1 LAGLFATQDYNSF
14 FLLVCLAC
22 GPGPSNFESG
32 APGGDESALAKAVSN
47 ETAENLNVA
56 RKLIKNGRL
65 EFLTEDVEETRKA
78 IDNVCK
84 QYNAYLSMETKD
96 NLEKRLQYYQE
107 IRVPSAQFEALVK
120 AVEALAEEI
129 DSRNIQTKDVTEQ
142 FIDVEARLKTKK
154 ELEARYLALLKQAH
168 TVNDIL
174 SIENQ
179 IATIRADVESMQGKL
194 NYLQDQVSH
203 STLQIVY
210 YQKIGTDFGFASR
223 FVNALGQGWNNL
235 LLFLIGVTHLWPF
248 ILLTVL
254 AIWLVRRLAIR
265 RKLKV
270 TNRNES

>member
-1 LAGLFATQDYNSF
+1 MKHLILVSF